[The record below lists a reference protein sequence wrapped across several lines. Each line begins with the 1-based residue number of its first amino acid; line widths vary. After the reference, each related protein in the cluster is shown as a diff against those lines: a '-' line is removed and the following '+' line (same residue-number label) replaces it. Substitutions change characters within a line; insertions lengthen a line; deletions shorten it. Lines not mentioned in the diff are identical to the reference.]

1 MAATIL
7 DKGVRHEILE
17 RSRNRSK
24 GGERFC
30 RVYLEEVQRVAQERG
45 IDPQE
50 AVLELYRHTFR
61 KR

>member
-7 DKGVRHEILE
+7 DKGVRSEILE
-17 RSRNRSK
+17 RSRNRTR

-30 RVYLEEVQRVAQERG
+30 MVYLEEVQRVAKERG

-50 AVLELYRHTFR
+50 AVMELYRHTFR
-61 KR
+61 KK